1 MSTKEDQYRLKVLS
15 RAIQVLFAF
24 TRQESSMT
32 LEELS
37 RKVDINKA
45 SLLRILRSFELERV
59 ILRSEDIYRLGPRV
73 MDLANLFLST
83 LSVHDRALPFM
94 KGLGK
99 DTRQTISLAILEGF
113 EVVYI
118 AIEQAQREVGIQG
131 EIGGRHPANATA
143 LGKVLLANLPEEA
156 LSEVLQ
162 NADLKRL
169 THRTLTDVEQ
179 LRAHLTIVRE
189 QGYAYDDEERGIGI
203 RCVAAP
209 IYDHTG
215 STVAGISIAGPIF
228 HMTDELLV
236 SYRKSLVKTAAK
248 LSEELGYTSKRITE
262 VELMAST
269 GD

>member
-1 MSTKEDQYRLKVLS
+1 MSTKEDQYGVKVLS

-37 RKVDINKA
+37 SKVDINKT
-45 SLLRILRSFELERV
+45 SLLRILRSFELERM
-59 ILRSEDIYRLGPRV
+59 ILRSGDVYRLGPRV
-73 MDLANLFLST
+73 MDLANLFLGT
-83 LSVHDRALPFM
+83 LSVHERARPFM
-94 KGLGK
+94 KVLAK
-99 DTRQTISLAILEGF
+99 ETRQTISLAILEGF

-143 LGKVLLANLPEEA
+143 LGKVLLANLPEET
-156 LSEVLQ
+156 LSEVLRK
-162 NADLKRL
+162 ADLRRL
-169 THRTLTDVEQ
+169 THRTLTDIDQ
-179 LRAHLTIVRE
+179 LRSHLAIVRK

-215 STVAGISIAGPIF
+215 SVVAGVSIAGPIF
-228 HMTDELLV
+228 HMTDEVLA
-236 SYRKSLVKTAAK
+236 SYRKTLVETAAE
-248 LSEELGYTSKRITE
+248 LSEELGYDSKR
-262 VELMAST
+262 MATVDLVASK